1 MTGYTS
7 PAPPGAGGPRPQYA
21 PSGQR
26 LAGWWRR
33 AGAAVI
39 DGLIVLGFATLL
51 LVAILAAL
59 DASAALIVT
68 VLVWIPCVTVVALL
82 YAPAMMA
89 RTGGRTLGRIAAG
102 TRVVRADGRR
112 LTFGWALL
120 REVVLKWGLFY
131 GVGGAVTA
139 GIAPLVDVLWP
150 LWDEQKRALHDLL
163 AGTRTI
169 RA

>member
-1 MTGYTS
+1 
-7 PAPPGAGGPRPQYA
+7 
-21 PSGQR
+21 

-33 AGAAVI
+33 AGAVLI
-39 DGLIVLGFATLL
+39 DGLIVLGIATLL
-51 LVAILAAL
+51 LVAILSAL
-59 DASAALIVT
+59 DDSAALIVT
-68 VLVWIPCVTVVALL
+68 VLVWIPCVLLVALL
-82 YAPAMMA
+82 YAPWMMA
-89 RTGGRTLGRIAAG
+89 RTDGRTLGRMAVG
-102 TRVVRADGRR
+102 TRVVRANGEPMS
-112 LTFGWALL
+112 FGWALL